1 MKSHPSL
8 VSTYGF
14 PIFYV
19 MEDETSIENI
29 NDIGK
34 ISNFL
39 QNEAELLYLQVLVIV
54 LLQYSQL
61 FLKSMQ

>member
-1 MKSHPSL
+1 
-8 VSTYGF
+8 
-14 PIFYV
+14 

-61 FLKSMQ
+61 FLKSMQWVLTLLSVLHKEQV